1 MLGTCDRCR
10 EGGNALS
17 RTLSVFPKWLCT
29 MCMDERREYGFKDGY
44 DEGQF
49 AGNIAAWDCENLKIT
64 CGRCQKC
71 LGKVRAR

>member
-1 MLGTCDRCR
+1 
-10 EGGNALS
+10 
-17 RTLSVFPKWLCT
+17 
-29 MCMDERREYGFKDGY
+29 MDERREYGFKDGY

-49 AGNIAAWDCENLKIT
+49 AGNIAAWDCAELKIT